1 MNEISVKYYLW
12 GERLESPNLE
22 NPTTPTNSPNSCP
35 SSANLHSSDTNL
47 TNYGIRS
54 ANLHSLSTNSP
65 NYENWTW
72 NKI

>member
-1 MNEISVKYYLW
+1 MKGIREISEETGIPERSVKKYLQI
-12 GERLESPNLE
+12 E
-22 NPTTPTNSPNSCP
+22 
-35 SSANLHSSDTNL
+35 TNL
-47 TNYGIRS
+47 TNYGAKS